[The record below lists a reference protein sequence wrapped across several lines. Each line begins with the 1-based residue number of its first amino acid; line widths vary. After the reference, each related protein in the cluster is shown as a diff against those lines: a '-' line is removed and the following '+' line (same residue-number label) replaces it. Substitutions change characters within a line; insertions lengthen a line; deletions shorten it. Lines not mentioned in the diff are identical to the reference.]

1 MFLRE
6 DTEVS
11 MDAFAVVS
19 VLVVVHEV
27 DIASK
32 AVRARV
38 LRIGFISFHHPA
50 PVALSHQVDSRD
62 GPAGFCLQSL
72 RNRL

>member
-1 MFLRE
+1 MFLKE

-11 MDAFAVVS
+11 TDAFAVVS

-27 DIASK
+27 DIASE
-32 AVRARV
+32 AIRARV

-50 PVALSHQVDSRD
+50 LVALSHQVDSRD
-62 GPAGFCLQSL
+62 RVGRFFVCSA
-72 RNRL
+72 R

>member
-1 MFLRE
+1 MFLKE

-11 MDAFAVVS
+11 TNAFAVVS

-27 DIASK
+27 HIASE
-32 AVRARV
+32 AIRARV

-50 PVALSHQVDSRD
+50 LVALSHQVDSRD
-62 GPAGFCLQSL
+62 RVVRFFVCSA
-72 RNRL
+72 R

>member
-19 VLVVVHEV
+19 VLVVVHE
-27 DIASK
+27 DDTASE
-32 AVRARV
+32 AIRARV

-50 PVALSHQVDSRD
+50 PVALLHQVDSRD
-62 GPAGFCLQSL
+62 RVGRFFVCSA
-72 RNRL
+72 R